1 MTIGSLLEEL
11 LKRTISGLLLFYLFR
26 NMSVV
31 ILHREIVLSF
41 IVVATLAVAF
51 DWDILP
57 LTGATIVSTILK
69 YVV

>member
-1 MTIGSLLEEL
+1 MTIGSILEEL

-41 IVVATLAVAF
+41 VVVATLAVAF

>member
-69 YVV
+69 YVI